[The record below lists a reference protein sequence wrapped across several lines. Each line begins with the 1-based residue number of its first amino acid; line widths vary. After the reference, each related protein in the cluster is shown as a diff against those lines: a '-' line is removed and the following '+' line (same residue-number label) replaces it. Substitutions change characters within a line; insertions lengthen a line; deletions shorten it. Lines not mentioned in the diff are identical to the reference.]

1 MKYLNIALTAL
12 VCLAAA
18 AQRANAEP
26 SKYVDGEILVGL
38 KNNADA
44 NGLGIGKVAGKHSNL
59 KVARVKLKSGLT
71 VEAAIAAMQNHGG
84 VEFAEPNF
92 IRQKSATP
100 NDANYNLQ
108 YAPNKAQADKAW
120 DVWQPKGKAV
130 VAIVDTGVQYNHPD
144 LQNVLLRDAANT
156 VVGFNALTGQLNA
169 NDNEG
174 HGTHCAGIAAGQ
186 INNAIGIAGVAGW
199 NPNVTGSGTWVRVMP
214 VKVLD
219 ASGYGDDASIAE
231 GILWAADKGANVI
244 SLSLGGPDWSSTLNV
259 AVQYAWSKGALV
271 VAAAGNG
278 GVQTMEYP
286 AGYDNV
292 ISVAATDSMDSLT
305 YFTQYGS
312 WVDVAAPG
320 AAIRST
326 YLNSGYATLSGT
338 SMATPFVAGEA
349 ALLKAHN
356 PALTN
361 IQLSSLI
368 TANVDACY
376 PYNGRTIAG
385 GRVNVLE
392 ALQSA
397 TPQSYSLTANPTT
410 AATGGSL
417 TVSWTAPAGRPAGD
431 WIALYKLGADN
442 YQYGWWKY
450 TGGAGSGSFSLN
462 APAEAGS
469 YEFRY
474 LLNNGYSDAA
484 RSAAVKVEAPAT
496 NTYSLT
502 AAPTNV
508 IAGGT
513 ISLAWT
519 APAGRPVNDWIGLY
533 KVGAASSAY
542 GWWMYTGGAATGSF
556 NVPAPSASGQYE
568 FRYLLNN
575 GYSESARSNVVTVD
589 SSGGSAYSLIAG
601 AASAKV
607 GTPIS
612 VSWTAPAGTSV
623 KDWIGLFRTG
633 DSTAAY
639 VWWSY
644 TNGTTAGT
652 ANLTAPSQTGTYEFR
667 YFLNDGSSE
676 AARSGPVSVI
686 P

>member
-1 MKYLNIALTAL
+1 MKYLTILLASL
-12 VCLAAA
+12 VCFASEKAS
-18 AQRANAEP
+18 AEP
-26 SKYVDGEILVGL
+26 SKQVDGEILVVL
-38 KNNADA
+38 RNDADA
-44 NGLGIGKVAGKHSNL
+44 NGLGIGKVAGKQEKL
-59 KVARVKLKSGLT
+59 KVARIKLKSGLT
-71 VEAAIAAMQNHGG
+71 VEAAIAAMQKHPG
-84 VEFAEPNF
+84 VEFAEPNY

-100 NDANYNLQ
+100 NDANYYQQ
-108 YAPNKAQADKAW
+108 YAPIKAQADKAW
-120 DVWQPKGKAV
+120 DIWQPKAKAV
-130 VAIVDTGVQYNHPD
+130 VAIVDTGVQYSHPD
-144 LQNVLLRDAANT
+144 LQNVLLRDAANM

-169 NDNEG
+169 NDDEG

-186 INNAIGIAGVAGW
+186 INNGIGIAGVAGW
-199 NPNVTGSGTWVRVMP
+199 NPNVAGSGSWVKVMP

-219 ASGYGDDASIAE
+219 AYGYGDDASIAD
-231 GILWAADKGANVI
+231 GIVWAADKGANVI

-259 AVQYAWSKGALV
+259 AVQYAWNRGAVV

-278 GVQTMEYP
+278 GISDIEYP
-286 AGYDNV
+286 SGCDNV
-292 ISVAATDSMDSLT
+292 ISVAATDSMDTLT
-305 YFTQYGS
+305 YFSQYGS

-326 YLNSGYATLSGT
+326 YLNSGYITMSGT

-361 IQLSSLI
+361 SQLSSLI
-368 TANVDACY
+368 TSSVDACY

-397 TPQSYSLTANPTT
+397 TPQSYSLTASPTT
-410 AATGGSL
+410 SAPGGSL
-417 TVSWTAPAGRPAGD
+417 TVSWTAPVGRPAGD

-442 YQYGWWKY
+442 HQYSWWKY
-450 TGGAGSGSFSLN
+450 TGGAASGSFSLN

-484 RSAAVKVEAPAT
+484 RSAAVKVEVPAT
-496 NTYSLT
+496 TTYSLT
-502 AAPTNV
+502 AAPSSV
-508 IAGGT
+508 SAGGT
-513 ISLAWT
+513 ISIAWT

-533 KVGAASSAY
+533 KVGAAGSAF
-542 GWWMYTGGAATGSF
+542 GWWKYTGGAGTGSF

-575 GYSESARSNVVTVD
+575 GFSESARSNVVTVG
-589 SSGGSAYSLIAG
+589 SGGGSTYSLTAG
-601 AASAKV
+601 AASVKV
-607 GTPIS
+607 GAPLS
-612 VSWTAPAGTSV
+612 VSWAAPAGTSV

-633 DSTAAY
+633 GSSAAY

-644 TNGTTAGT
+644 TNGSASGT

-667 YFLNDGSSE
+667 YFLNDGSTE
-676 AARSGPVSVI
+676 AARSGTVTVNP
-686 P
+686 